1 MLCYKRREDIV
12 RFLKNVK
19 AQGKKLGF
27 VPTMGA
33 LHDGHMSLIAKS
45 KSENDLTICSIFVNP
60 TQFNHQEDFDKY
72 PISTTD
78 DLLKLNHNAC
88 DIVFLPEMIDIYPN
102 GTKNTKLPSLGKITS
117 VLEGAHRPGHFDG
130 VAQVVGLLLDIVQPD
145 HLYMGQKDYQQALVV
160 QKLLE
165 VEKRHNTAL
174 VICPTQREAD
184 GLAMSSRNIRLSD
197 EQRTHAL
204 GLSKALF
211 YIKSNYKQCSNEQLI
226 EHVSQLLRDI
236 PELKL
241 EYVSIASQAQLEP
254 LTSNETHE
262 AAVAL
267 VAAWMGNVRL
277 IDNILL

>member
-12 RFLKNVK
+12 RFLKIVK

-174 VICPTQREAD
+174 VVCPTQREAD

-211 YIKSNYKQCSNEQLI
+211 YIKSNYKLCSNEQLI
-226 EHVSQLLRDI
+226 AHVSQLLREI

-254 LTSNETHE
+254 LTSSETHE

-267 VAAWMGNVRL
+267 VAAWVGNVRL